1 MSEAVF
7 KLLQV
12 FGDLTQR
19 NLIALE
25 LSEKIPTLVDM
36 LHEEIDAAKQIFE
49 RQQVFDYLVFFKVF
63 YVLGSKSK
71 RR

>member
-36 LHEEIDAAKQIFE
+36 LHEEIDAARQIFE
-49 RQQVFDYLVFFKVF
+49 KQQVLYYLVYLNLF
-63 YVLGSKSK
+63 YVFRFEK
-71 RR
+71 